1 MLYKTVDMLIFYND
15 AAGKIFLY
23 CLFCIKQTFET
34 VHNKQDISTF
44 LQLYSNILKESG
56 EAFCLFNKRLKR
68 LKCLFPG
75 KKWIF
80 YMIYRRGCFDIENR
94 LAVDGKYKCKK
105 NGYPHGNGKP
115 LEGTPPQC
123 PRASAAR
130 AAAAGQEKRD
140 GPLTVSGTVLR
151 PPFLPARQERE
162 IPGAMGNIKPLLAF
176 GKAAAFAVISR
187 SWSQSSSGSAQP
199 RRGSR
204 YRWGQGGCRQ
214 SPPYRKAGRS
224 RPPSGLPQRPS
235 QR

>member
-1 MLYKTVDMLIFYND
+1 MLIFYND

-56 EAFCLFNKRLKR
+56 EVFCLFNKRSKR
-68 LKCLFPG
+68 LKCLF
-75 KKWIF
+75 
-80 YMIYRRGCFDIENR
+80 RGRNGYFTRYTEGVVLTLRTGLRWMENIS
-94 LAVDGKYKCKK
+94 AK

>member
-1 MLYKTVDMLIFYND
+1 MTLRTGLRWMEN
-15 AAGKIFLY
+15 
-23 CLFCIKQTFET
+23 
-34 VHNKQDISTF
+34 IS
-44 LQLYSNILKESG
+44 
-56 EAFCLFNKRLKR
+56 A
-68 LKCLFPG
+68 
-75 KKWIF
+75 
-80 YMIYRRGCFDIENR
+80 
-94 LAVDGKYKCKK
+94 K